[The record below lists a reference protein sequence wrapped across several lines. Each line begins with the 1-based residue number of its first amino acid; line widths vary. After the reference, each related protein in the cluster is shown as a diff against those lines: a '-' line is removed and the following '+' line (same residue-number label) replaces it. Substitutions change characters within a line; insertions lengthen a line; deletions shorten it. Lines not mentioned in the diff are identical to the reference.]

1 MAEQAAR
8 KTGGAAK
15 PATQKMITFTWE
27 GIDKK
32 GKKVTGTMEAISQ
45 AYANATLRRQGINP
59 TKVRKVGKSL
69 FASKKKITPKDIAV
83 FTRQFATMVQA
94 GIPIVQGMDIVAKGH
109 ENPSVQELLMAVKQD
124 IESGTNLSQAF
135 SKHKLYFDSLYCN
148 LVQAGEQA
156 GILDTILEKVATYKE
171 KMEAIKGKI
180 KSALFYP
187 AAVMV
192 VAAIV
197 TTILLIFVIPQ
208 FENMFKNFGSELPAM
223 TQMVVNM
230 SHFMRDYWYIIFG
243 VLGGVV
249 FSVSSTYKRS
259 EAMQHA
265 VDRLILRAPVIGVII
280 KKATIARY
288 CRTLGT
294 MFAAGVPLVEALDSV
309 AGAAGNRVYYDG
321 VMAIKA
327 EVSTGTHL
335 RAAMEQ
341 TGLFP
346 NMVVQMV
353 AIGEES
359 GELDKMLGK
368 VADFYEAEV
377 DDAVEALS
385 SLIEPMIMAF
395 LGVVVGGMVVA
406 MYLPIFKLAAVV

>member
-1 MAEQAAR
+1 MAEQAAT
-8 KTGGAAK
+8 KVVK
-15 PATQKMITFTWE
+15 QKLFLFQWE
-27 GIDKK
+27 GLDKK
-32 GKKVTGTMEAISQ
+32 GKKSTGIIEAISV
-45 AYANATLRRQGINP
+45 AYANAQLRRQGINP
-59 TKVRKVGKSL
+59 TKVRKQSKSI
-69 FASKKKITPKDIAV
+69 FQTKKKITPKDISI
-83 FTRQFATMVQA
+83 FTRQFATMVQS
-94 GIPIVQGMDIVAKGH
+94 GIPIVQGIDIVAKGH
-109 ENPSVQELLMAVKQD
+109 ENPSVTELLTTVKQD
-124 IESGTNLSQAF
+124 IESGTTLSNAF
-135 SKHKLYFDSLYCN
+135 AKHKLYFDALYCN

-156 GILDTILEKVATYKE
+156 GILDDILQKVATYKE
-171 KMEAIKGKI
+171 KIEAIKGKI

-187 AAVMV
+187 AAVLTVAFV
-192 VAAIV
+192 VTA
-197 TTILLIFVIPQ
+197 ILLIFVIPQ
-208 FENMFKNFGSELPAM
+208 FETLFKGFGADLPAM

-230 SHFMRDYWYIIFG
+230 SKFMRSWWWLIFG
-243 VLGGVV
+243 CLGGAVG
-249 FSVSSTYKRS
+249 FIGYTYKRS
-259 EAMQHA
+259 ESMQHT
-265 VDRLILRAPVIGVII
+265 VDRLILRAPVVGDIV

-294 MFAAGVPLVEALDSV
+294 MFAAGVPLVESLDSV
-309 AGAAGNRVYYDG
+309 AGAAGNRVYYEG
-321 VMAIKA
+321 VMAIKT

-335 RAAMEQ
+335 RVAMEQ

-377 DDAVEALS
+377 DDAVASMS

-395 LGVVVGGMVVA
+395 LGVVIGGLVIA